1 MLDIPNQ
8 PLLDKTRLVGGCLRL
23 RTGCDGAR
31 LGAEVAAL
39 PGHFWGT
46 SGGRVGVHNPAQ
58 AVFLRGHAP
67 AQGDLPVEDREALAH
82 LPYVRELIRERI
94 QAPPMRCLLASLPGG
109 AVIAPHMDQAPY
121 FGQTIR
127 VHIPVVTHPGV
138 WMFCAGRSYHMQPG
152 EIWVLNNSAVHGVWN
167 ADPERARIHLICD
180 FLPSGHLLALLAAGE
195 RDLGSEN
202 ADVFRRLFAAP
213 AGVA

>member
-1 MLDIPNQ
+1 MFDLPET
-8 PLLDKTRLVGGCLRL
+8 PLDKTALIGACARLPLSIDAARL
-23 RTGCDGAR
+23 RTEVEALPESLWETRGGR
-31 LGAEVAAL
+31 LGPHDAA
-39 PGHFWGT
+39 
-46 SGGRVGVHNPAQ
+46 R
-58 AVFLRGHAP
+58 AVFLRGYAP
-67 AQGDLPVEDREALAH
+67 AEGRGKPVEDRDSLAH